1 MCENL
6 HGFNLS
12 AVEFTCLAV
21 LSIIIG
27 TLIYHFEKNIWSYG
41 LQILFTS
48 NKLSVWCCIWII
60 GAVLFGVI
68 AIVSIFISPRVL
80 FLILCISLVVAF
92 SACLLSVFCVEGACV
107 EITEQMWLAEAGKKI
122 PDKGG
127 ALDGESA
134 KIIMAKVS
142 TWSDFIHCGQ
152 SCAWAWILGS
162 SFAYQL
168 IEKPILQVGFWIG
181 LFSAVLLL
189 VAEAF
194 IDWHRW
200 QHIVKVA
207 DVIPCAKGCFYSRV
221 RKICRNCRRRS
232 SKSCTVWRFFRLN
245 CLNNKTCS
253 DHLND
258 K

>member
-6 HGFNLS
+6 HEFELS

-27 TLIYHFEKNIWSYG
+27 TLIYHLEKNIWSYE
-41 LQILFTS
+41 LQLLFTTNRPVTRCFLLLIS
-48 NKLSVWCCIWII
+48 P
-60 GAVLFGVI
+60 VLFVV
-68 AIVSIFISPRVL
+68 IVSIWSSLWVL
-80 FLILCISLVVAF
+80 FLIFLVVAF
-92 SACLLSVFCVEGACV
+92 SACLVSVFCVKGDCV
-107 EITEQMWLAEAGKKI
+107 EITEQMWLAEAGKKT

-127 ALDGESA
+127 SLDGESA

-168 IEKPILQVGFWIG
+168 FEKPILQVGFWIG

-232 SKSCTVWRFFRLN
+232 SKSCTVWRFVRLN

-258 K
+258 NDKEK